1 MSLFQFGFRRCN
13 SNPSQ
18 STLQSDEV
26 PSHMPSY
33 ESSGLGRVQYEECI
47 SRVSELS
54 DPQPA
59 KKRRLR
65 CTYTSYT
72 PVVRAKIG
80 KWALENGNKS
90 ARNHFFKDFPNL
102 NESTVRNFKKAYEE
116 RMKWQRKQLHPQPV
130 NEISFQRQG
139 RPPILLELDEKL
151 VKFLL
156 AVRSRGGILNIHVVR
171 ATAKALIDTSPDH
184 QQLSRFNMPRSW
196 VYSLYRRMGLT
207 RRMGTTSR
215 PPVPQGLYEECRK
228 QYLRDILEVVE
239 KHNIPPEL
247 ILNSNQTQSSY
258 VSVGK
263 QTMAAR
269 GSKSVPVK
277 GLMDKRNITLN
288 FVISLSG
295 EFCHYKLFM
304 EEKPKPASHVE
315 LTFHLSLV

>member
-1 MSLFQFGFRRCN
+1 MHIVSRVVHVVSRVKEKMSLFQFGFRRCN

-59 KKRRLR
+59 KKKRRLR
-65 CTYTSYT
+65 GTYTSYT

-80 KWALENGNKS
+80 KWVLENGNKS
-90 ARNHFFKDFPNL
+90 ARNHFLKDFPNP
-102 NESTVRNFKKAYEE
+102 NESTVRKEAYEE

-130 NEISFQRQG
+130 TEIPLQRQG
-139 RPPILLELDEKL
+139 RPPILLVLDEKL

-184 QQLSRFNMPRSW
+184 QQLPRFNMPRSW
-196 VYSLYRRMGLT
+196 VYSFYRRMGLT

-215 PPVPQGLYEECRK
+215 PPVPQGLYEECWN
-228 QYLRDILEVVE
+228 QYLRDILKVK

-247 ILNSNQTQSSY
+247 ILNSDQTPSSYMYMY

-263 QTMAAR
+263 QTMTAR
-269 GSKSVPVK
+269 GSKSVLVK
-277 GLMDKRNITLN
+277 GLMDK
-288 FVISLSG
+288 
-295 EFCHYKLFM
+295 
-304 EEKPKPASHVE
+304 
-315 LTFHLSLV
+315 